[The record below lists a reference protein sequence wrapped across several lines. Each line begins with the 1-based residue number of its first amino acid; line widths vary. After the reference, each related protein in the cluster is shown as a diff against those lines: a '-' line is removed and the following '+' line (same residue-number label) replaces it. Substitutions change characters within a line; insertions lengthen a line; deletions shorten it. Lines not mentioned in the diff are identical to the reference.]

1 MSLDNLSKALMQE
14 GKAEA
19 RKIISEAE
27 KQASAEAVRA
37 KDEAKEI
44 TAEARKKAD
53 EIVVAEQNERISAA
67 KLKAKKIVS
76 DATNRTID
84 SAMEKIWQEF
94 VKLPSKDEYEAIL
107 KGLITSAEKELGNG
121 IVHVNANDLRIAKKI
136 SKNVSDKPVDIS
148 GGAIVTSKS
157 GKIIIDNSLE
167 SIFDSKR
174 DDVRKIIFGEI
185 SVQSV
190 HSVQGADK

>member
-1 MSLDNLSKALMQE
+1 MSLENLGKALMQE

-27 KQASAEAVRA
+27 KQASAELAKA
-37 KDEAKEI
+37 KDAAKEI
-44 TAEARKKAD
+44 TAVARKKVE

-76 DATNRTID
+76 DATNTTID

-94 VKLPSKDEYEAIL
+94 VKLPSKEDYETIL

-121 IVHVNANDLRIAKKI
+121 VVNVNANDMRLAKKI
-136 SKNVSDKPVDIS
+136 SKNVSDKPADIS
-148 GGAIVTSKS
+148 GGAIVTSKN

-167 SIFDSKR
+167 SIFDSKK
-174 DDVRKIIFGEI
+174 DEVRKIIFSEI
-185 SVQSV
+185 SA
-190 HSVQGADK
+190 QGAEK